1 MNQEEAG
8 EHRKPVIDQNIPP
21 FPDRPSLQNI
31 VQEGTIRTITGKRQ
45 EMNDMWRDFL
55 AGDWYAFWTGG
66 PVRNAIY
73 QPMKRVIQWAD
84 RWFEALE

>member
-1 MNQEEAG
+1 
-8 EHRKPVIDQNIPP
+8 
-21 FPDRPSLQNI
+21 
-31 VQEGTIRTITGKRQ
+31 
-45 EMNDMWRDFL
+45 MNDMWRDFL